1 MGLLSFTLDVFAK
14 DDDGKGNPIVKG
26 SVELHVPADSKIR
39 PRTVLADYINCRYRD
54 GVITLSADVCM
65 MDLTLSITDEFTGET
80 SRFYLMDMSQPVPVT
95 LASGSY
101 YIVCETS
108 GVRYEGVLLIP

>member
-1 MGLLSFTLDVFAK
+1 MGLLSFTLDVSAK
-14 DDDGKGNPIVKG
+14 NDGGKDTPREQQTNLNVSLEGK
-26 SVELHVPADSKIR
+26 HK
-39 PRTVLADYINCRYRD
+39 PRTVLADHINCRYLD

>member
-1 MGLLSFTLDVFAK
+1 MGLLSFNSNVFA
-14 DDDGKGNPIVKG
+14 DDVKNT
-26 SVELHVPADSKIR
+26 SKEQKTELRYSQENRHK
-39 PRTVLADYINCRYRD
+39 PRTVFADYVNCCYRD